1 MQRNMGTSRRDDYPD
16 FAQLIFASGDEMPA
30 PHGGDEM
37 PPPHGGDEMPPPHG
51 RVPYARPRLLPAA
64 GGRRTISAT
73 DEGGKP

>member
-16 FAQLIFASGDEMPA
+16 FAQLIFAS
-30 PHGGDEM
+30 
-37 PPPHGGDEMPPPHG
+37 GDEMPPPHG

>member
-37 PPPHGGDEMPPPHG
+37 PPPHG

>member
-30 PHGGDEM
+30 PHGGE
-37 PPPHGGDEMPPPHG
+37 EMPPPHG